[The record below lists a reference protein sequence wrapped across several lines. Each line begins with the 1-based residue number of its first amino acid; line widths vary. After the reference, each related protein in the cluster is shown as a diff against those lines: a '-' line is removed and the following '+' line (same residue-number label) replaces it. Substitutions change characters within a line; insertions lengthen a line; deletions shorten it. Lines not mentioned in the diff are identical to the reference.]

1 MARRDD
7 REYRAI
13 FEGGATQPAG
23 MHRRPNAAG
32 LSPRAVKP
40 MVQLHLRSSG
50 AASLLHAN
58 AAAAPGARLCNA
70 SRAPGSRASR
80 RTTCEFR
87 AFFVGGADLPGACSH
102 FADTLLGLRLLC
114 LACAL
119 AIAGSAL
126 AARGESLAA
135 SDGRCIPAPPQRGCR
150 VGDPGAGC
158 VAPSSNT
165 PGIATPPR
173 KPRAAGAPVLG
184 RRALPAGRLTRLGA
198 TPDFHHGLLVVA
210 QPQ

>member
-1 MARRDD
+1 M
-7 REYRAI
+7 
-13 FEGGATQPAG
+13 PG
-23 MHRRPNAAG
+23 M
-32 LSPRAVKP
+32 
-40 MVQLHLRSSG
+40 
-50 AASLLHAN
+50 
-58 AAAAPGARLCNA
+58 
-70 SRAPGSRASR
+70 
-80 RTTCEFR
+80 
-87 AFFVGGADLPGACSH
+87 
-102 FADTLLGLRLLC
+102 
-114 LACAL
+114 
-119 AIAGSAL
+119 I

-135 SDGRCIPAPPQRGCR
+135 FDRRCIPAPPQRGCR

-210 QPQ
+210 QPQPTFRSGTRLMVQTVTVKDKEGRSIEGLTSKDF